1 MEQMLKQAEQNVLL
15 DLQQTKSFV
24 PLKDMGSE
32 HLQVLLST
40 AKTEYL
46 YPGQVLF
53 NRGSVDECHLYLL
66 YGDLLLEDS
75 EGREALLKGRSEVMP
90 LAHHRPRRFQATA
103 ATDCAILRLRSDELD
118 KLLTWSQVADYL
130 HSVIA
135 RDRDMDEDVQW
146 MMQVLRS
153 NLFYKVPPL
162 NVEEIFTEMQA
173 QSVHADEVIVR
184 QGEIGDR
191 CYFIKEGR
199 AEVTRQGATG
209 IEQVA
214 VIEPGRCFGEDALVN
229 DAPRNANV
237 RMLTDGVLMCL
248 PKQAFYRL
256 LRSPQVPSTTLA
268 VMPNR
273 DLTRSSIVDVRSD
286 EEYAL
291 GHLPG
296 AVNIPL
302 HLLGIKSRLMRLGVD
317 YICYCDTGRRSG
329 AATHLLREQGFN
341 VTVLADCDEL
351 FNRADFDRHLETEKN
366 YVLKEGLAVPGQ

>member
-1 MEQMLKQAEQNVLL
+1 MEQIRTSSYPIVST
-15 DLQQTKSFV
+15 DLQQATSFV
-24 PLKDMGSE
+24 PLKDMSRE
-32 HLQVLLST
+32 HLEVLLAG
-40 AKTEYL
+40 AKAEYL

-53 NRGSVDECHLYLL
+53 NRGSVDQCHLYLL
-66 YGDLLLEDS
+66 YGDLLLEDADGH
-75 EGREALLKGRSEVMP
+75 ETLLKGRSEVMP
-90 LAHHRPRRFQATA
+90 LKHHRPRRYQATA

-162 NVEEIFTEMQA
+162 NVEEIFTEMSA
-173 QSVHADEVIVR
+173 QSVHAGEVIIR

-214 VIEPGRCFGEDALVN
+214 VIESGRCFGEDALVN

-237 RMLTDGVLMCL
+237 SMLTDGVIMCL

-256 LRSPQVPSTTLA
+256 LRSPQVPSTTLSQL
-268 VMPNR
+268 PHR

-341 VTVLADCDEL
+341 VKMLADCDEL
-351 FNRADFDRHLETEKN
+351 FNRPDFDSHLETDKN
-366 YVLKEGLAVPGQ
+366 YVLKEGLAVPGH